1 LWGIS
6 FALFPARTGVIDQWL
21 QLSELSKLFGL
32 SEESIER
39 MAKKNGFPLRRLTP
53 YATLGVLESE
63 FLRWLKAQP
72 LVGQPVR
79 SKRPSIRKKMK
90 KG

>member
-1 LWGIS
+1 M
-6 FALFPARTGVIDQWL
+6 TGVIDQWI
-21 QLSELSKLFGL
+21 QLAELAELFGL
-32 SEESIER
+32 SEESIKR
-39 MAKKNGFPLRRLTP
+39 LAKKNNFPLRRLTP
-53 YATLGVLESE
+53 YAMPGVLESE

-79 SKRPSIRKKMK
+79 SKRPSIRRKMK